1 MQDLHTKMIQL
12 PLPGHQTEIRV
23 RGFHL
28 DVYRHVNNARYL
40 EFLEEARWHY
50 FDEAGLTPLLTTA
63 GCGMAVINIDISYR
77 RSAGFGDDLLITT
90 AFSKVQAR
98 KVEVSQ
104 TITLKNTGQ
113 TVVQAQVVFVAF
125 DLDSNRAISFP
136 AVIQQRFAALL
147 QSEVSRK

>member
-1 MQDLHTKMIQL
+1 MQDSHTKINQL
-12 PLPGHQTEIRV
+12 PLQGHQTEIRV

-50 FDEAGLTPLLTTA
+50 FDEAGLTPLFTAA
-63 GCGMAVINIDISYR
+63 GCGMAVININISYR

-90 AFSKVQAR
+90 AFSRVQPR

-104 TITLKNTGQ
+104 IITLKNTGQ
-113 TVVQAQVVFVAF
+113 TVVQAQVAFVAF
-125 DLDSNRAISFP
+125 DQQSNKAVSFP
-136 AVIQQRFAALL
+136 AVILQRFNALL
-147 QSEVSRK
+147 QK

>member
-1 MQDLHTKMIQL
+1 MQDLKQKIKQPSL
-12 PLPGHQTEIRV
+12 QGHQTEIRV

-50 FDEAGLTPLLTTA
+50 FDEAGLTPLFTAA
-63 GCGMAVINIDISYR
+63 GCGMAVININISYR

-90 AFSKVQAR
+90 AFSRVQPR

-104 TITLKNTGQ
+104 IITLKNTGQ
-113 TVVQAQVVFVAF
+113 TVVQAQVAFVAF
-125 DLDSNRAISFP
+125 DQQSNKAVSFP
-136 AVIQQRFAALL
+136 AVIQQRFNTLL
-147 QSEVSRK
+147 QNNG

>member
-12 PLPGHQTEIRV
+12 PPQAHQTEIRV

-28 DVYRHVNNARYL
+28 DIYRHVNNARYL

-50 FDEAGLTPLLTTA
+50 FDEVGLTPLFVTA
-63 GCGMAVINIDISYR
+63 CCGMAVININISYR
-77 RSAGFGDDLLITT
+77 YSAGFGDDLLITT
-90 AFSKVQAR
+90 ALSKIQPR

-113 TVVQAQVVFVAF
+113 TVVQAQVAFMAF
-125 DLDSNRAISFP
+125 DQKSNKAISFP
-136 AVIQQRFAALL
+136 VVIQQRFASLML
-147 QSEVSRK
+147 GCKNVK